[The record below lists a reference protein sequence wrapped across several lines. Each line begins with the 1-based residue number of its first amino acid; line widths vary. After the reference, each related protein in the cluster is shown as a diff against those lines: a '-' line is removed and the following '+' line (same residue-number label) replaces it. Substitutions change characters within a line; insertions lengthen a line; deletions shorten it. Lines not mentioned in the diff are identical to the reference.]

1 MDPKHYKALQD
12 NLRASRAE
20 FRTAQDHIA
29 DLRSQIERMEALQ
42 LVRRAKIT
50 GMELALQPDSQTLGD
65 K

>member
-1 MDPKHYKALQD
+1 MDPKQYKALQE
-12 NLRASRAE
+12 NLRATRAE

-29 DLRSQIERMEALQ
+29 DLRSKIEHMEALQ

-50 GMELALQPDSQTLGD
+50 GMELALQPDGQTIGD